1 MGSQMLR
8 KPRVVCLH
16 GFRTSAEI
24 LKKQVLRWPLTVLDK
39 LDLVFLDAPFPA
51 QGKSDVEA
59 FFDPPYY
66 EWFQANQ
73 NFTEYTNFEEC
84 LEYIENYMIK
94 NGPFDGF
101 LGFSQ
106 VGLICLNYLREEN
119 LRNSTLVLKMDLIC
133 IFFGDESQGAVLS
146 AALPGMQR
154 DGLALTRIPKI
165 KFLILI
171 SGAKFGWSKFGHHKL
186 SCKAFSTPLECPSLH
201 ITGEM
206 DFMKPESTAL
216 LESFVDPFVINHPKG
231 HTVPRLDERSTEVML
246 EFIERIKKTTA
257 TDDEQNRSA

>member
-101 LGFSQ
+101 LGF
-106 VGLICLNYLREEN
+106 
-119 LRNSTLVLKMDLIC
+119 
-133 IFFGDESQGAVLS
+133 SQGAVLS